1 MPERPDWASRA
12 GVRKLPKL
20 IGRVLVTRVPTI
32 IIDLVMMILMAF
44 ALHELT
50 LDIWRLGHHRAADV
64 IADAAILMI
73 GWGVAL
79 EERASVREIFGMQGG
94 KDEALEQRVDHASH
108 SIGLMVLLFGLF
120 AEMFEQLSEF
130 HISAFKLTAVR
141 EVLLTAG
148 GLCIAAGIALLAGH
162 IWSLATM
169 RRA

>member
-1 MPERPDWASRA
+1 M
-12 GVRKLPKL
+12 LKL
-20 IGRVLVTRVPTI
+20 IGRVVVTRVPTI

-44 ALHELT
+44 ALHELIQ
-50 LDIWRLGHHRAADV
+50 DIWRPGHHRATDV

-79 EERASVREIFGMQGG
+79 EERASVREIFHMQGG

-108 SIGLMVLLFGLF
+108 GIGLMVLLFGLF

-130 HISAFKLTAVR
+130 HITALNLTALR
-141 EVLLTAG
+141 EVLLAAG

-162 IWSLATM
+162 IWTLATM